1 MISSSIQISL
11 KANTNLMSENEQ
23 KNIFL
28 KCIDPF
34 LKCIDP
40 FLKCIDS
47 FLKCIDPFIMGQ

>member
-1 MISSSIQISL
+1 MISSSNQISL

-40 FLKCIDS
+40 FLKCID
-47 FLKCIDPFIMGQ
+47 PFIMGQ